1 MSLDDLVV
9 STEKIDTVYVTKLQ
23 GNLNNFTSE
32 KCIKSVLNSLK
43 HGSVILDL
51 EELNMVTTQG
61 IIAFKTLSEE
71 AFLHKHKIIL
81 INLPLSVR
89 QAFLMAGVR
98 NLFPIANNEEAA
110 FKMASRPS
118 R

>member
-9 STEKIDTVYVTKLQ
+9 STEKIDTVYVTKLL
-23 GNLNNFTSE
+23 GNLNNFTAK
-32 KCIKSVLNSLK
+32 KCVNMVSNALK

-61 IIAFKTLSEE
+61 ISAFRTLSEE
-71 AFLHKHKIIL
+71 AFLQKRKVIL

-89 QAFLMAGVR
+89 QAFQMAGVK
-98 NLFPIANNEEAA
+98 NLFPIANNEETA
-110 FKMASRPS
+110 FKMASRS
-118 R
+118 K

>member
-23 GNLNNFTSE
+23 GNLNNITAK
-32 KCIKSVLNSLK
+32 KCVSAVANSLK

-61 IIAFKTLSEE
+61 ITAFRNLSEE
-71 AFLHKHKIIL
+71 AFVQKRKIIL

-89 QAFLMAGVR
+89 QAFQMTGVR
-98 NLFPIANNEEAA
+98 NLFPIANNEETA
-110 FKMASRPS
+110 FKMASRS
-118 R
+118 GR

>member
-9 STEKIDTVYVTKLQ
+9 ATEKIDTVYVTKLQ
-23 GNLNNFTSE
+23 GNLNNLTSRR
-32 KCIKSVLNSLK
+32 CIQSIVSSLK

-61 IIAFKTLSEE
+61 IQAFRTLSEE
-71 AFLHKHKIIL
+71 SFLQKHKIIL
-81 INLPLSVR
+81 VNLPVSVR
-89 QAFLMAGVR
+89 QAFQMAGIK
-98 NLFPIANNEEAA
+98 NLFPIAPNEEGA
-110 FKMASRPS
+110 FKMASRGS

>member
-23 GNLNNFTSE
+23 GNLNNLTAQ
-32 KCIKSVLNSLK
+32 KCVQTVASSLK
-43 HGSVILDL
+43 HGAVILDL

-61 IIAFKTLSEE
+61 ILAFKTLSEE
-71 AFLHKHKIIL
+71 AFLKKNKIIL
-81 INLPLSVR
+81 VNLPLSVR
-89 QAFLMAGVR
+89 QAFSMAGVR
-98 NLFPIANNEEAA
+98 NLFPIAANEEAA
-110 FKMASRPS
+110 FKMASRS